1 MKKTLFAA
9 MAATLLLGSHSI
21 AAKVTYE
28 DAVASSAGFYENNNA
43 VNKAPTMSGLG
54 PDEQKELSSSFGIG
68 KWANSSYT
76 AAYNQSTIQIS
87 GTVLGADCTP
97 IGVFGKLTK
106 EECEHVGNGDF
117 DCNTRAF
124 YYHCQ

>member
-1 MKKTLFAA
+1 MKKTLLTTIAA
-9 MAATLLLGSHSI
+9 ILVLGSPISV
-21 AAKVTYE
+21 AKVTYE
-28 DAVASSAGFYENNNA
+28 DAVASSSAFYEANNA
-43 VNKAPTMSGLG
+43 VNIAPPDKGLTDG
-54 PDEQKELSSSFGIG
+54 ELQDKDASYGIG

-76 AAYNQSTIQIS
+76 AAHNQSTIQIS

-117 DCNTRAF
+117 DCNTKAF

>member
-1 MKKTLFAA
+1 MKKTLLAA
-9 MAATLLLGSHSI
+9 MTATLLMGSHAM

-28 DAVASSAGFYENNNA
+28 DAVASSADFYEHNNS
-43 VNKAPTMSGLG
+43 VNKPPQTVGLTEG
-54 PDEQKELSSSFGIG
+54 ELQEKDVSYGVG

-117 DCNTRAF
+117 DCNTKAF

>member
-1 MKKTLFAA
+1 MKKTLLAA
-9 MAATLLLGSHSI
+9 MAATLLMGSHAM

-28 DAVASSAGFYENNNA
+28 DAVASHTDLYENA
-43 VNKAPTMSGLG
+43 VDKPPQTVGLTEG
-54 PDEQKELSSSFGIG
+54 ELQEKDTSHGVG

-117 DCNTRAF
+117 DCNTKAF